1 VNLCVGCTH
10 HQYHLPTWLSIA
22 KSGCTLTVRA
32 SRYWYGLVVHTCTHW
47 ITLALSLSL
56 SLACFTSPCL
66 DLHWS
71 ALIRIALH
79 LLTSVEDLFVYVSF
93 IRVFGLLLFAFANR
107 FVHISESWYV
117 NLSINLSIS
126 CLCRSTGLS
135 IDRPQYLSACLLL
148 LYLSIYSL
156 IVLLSSISCSSLHSA
171 IRYLHSSSFHFVVR
185 SLSSIILHPYFA
197 TLSFFCSFRHS
208 IIPSFHHWFSHSF
221 LESCYHPLSYN
232 DSLVFC
238 VVLLFVCLFVC
249 LFICM

>member
-1 VNLCVGCTH
+1 MDWLYTH
-10 HQYHLPTWLSIA
+10 
-22 KSGCTLTVRA
+22 
-32 SRYWYGLVVHTCTHW
+32 VHTESHS
-47 ITLALSLSL
+47 LSLSL

-208 IIPSFHHWFSHSF
+208 IIPS
-221 LESCYHPLSYN
+221 LIQ
-232 DSLVFC
+232 SLVHR
-238 VVLLFVCLFVC
+238 VLLPSIVIQRQSRVLCCTVVCLFVC